1 MLRISIAIAAV
12 MFIVSASQACT
23 TCKGTRGTG
32 QKSIQ
37 CHNLVGSKNLKGE
50 ANKSEWNK
58 CMENPDNYK

>member
-37 CHNLVGSKNLKGE
+37 CHNLVGSKNMKGE
-50 ANKSEWNK
+50 AHKSE
-58 CMENPDNYK
+58 